1 MISSARRLINIGHAR
16 NMPMN
21 FIVDHYQLGY
31 DASAVT
37 IRNDSING
45 QNQPVISSA
54 VRRRRDTYLYFFFTF
69 DRDVF
74 CNCQRAVCV
83 DGDSALL

>member
-54 VRRRRDTYLYFFFTF
+54 VRRRRDTYLYFFYF
-69 DRDVF
+69 RSGRILQLPARSL
-74 CNCQRAVCV
+74 CGRR
-83 DGDSALL
+83 